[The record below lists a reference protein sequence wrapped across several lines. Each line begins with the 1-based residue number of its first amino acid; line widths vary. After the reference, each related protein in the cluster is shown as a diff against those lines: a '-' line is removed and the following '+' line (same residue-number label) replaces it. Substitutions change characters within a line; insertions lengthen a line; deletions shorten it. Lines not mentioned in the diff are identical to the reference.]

1 MYRSKR
7 LYALIICMSLA
18 LFVVFSFLLGLNYV
32 NGLEIKPEKS
42 YVSIKIE
49 ENDTLWSISRE
60 NMNKEYYT
68 TRNYIKELKHINNLS
83 SDIILYGDY
92 IIVPI
97 IKEN

>member
-1 MYRSKR
+1 
-7 LYALIICMSLA
+7 MSLT
-18 LFVVFSFLLGLNYV
+18 LFIVFSFLFGLNYV
-32 NGLEIKPEKS
+32 KGLEIRPNKS

-49 ENDTLWSISRE
+49 KNDTLWSISRE

-68 TRNYIKELKHINNLS
+68 TSDYIKELKHINNLS
-83 SDIILYGDY
+83 SDKILHGDY